1 MKRQRTILCLLLS
14 LLIFITSAPT
24 VHAQV
29 NKTEEDK
36 TLAPY
41 FMVDGG
47 DAATDSFPLKET
59 SVSVNISG
67 IIADTYVTQVYANN
81 GENPINAS
89 YVFPAST
96 RVSVHGMQMQIG
108 NQIVTA
114 QIKEKE
120 EAEAEFEEAKEEGK
134 SASLMEERRPNVF
147 TMDVANIMPGDEVRI
162 ELHYTEMVESSEG
175 TYEFVFPTVVGPRY
189 ASASTDVNDENSQWV
204 ETPYLPSEASIP
216 GKYDINVTLSAAVP
230 ITGLSC
236 KSHEIGVNW
245 GTDNTSAKISLATN
259 GQDASSYAG
268 NRDFILSYKLT
279 GSDMSSGL
287 MLSNGKEGGEN
298 FFLLSLQPPERVEPE
313 NIPPREY
320 IFVLDVSGS
329 MSGYPIDTAKTLIK
343 GLLSDLREEDSF
355 NLILFANDAVP
366 FSSKSLPATQENVDK
381 AMAMIDK
388 QDGSGGTEMADAI
401 KGAIALSSPESA
413 SRSVVIITDGYISG
427 EKEIFQM
434 INENLSTISFFPFGI
449 GRSVNRYL
457 IEGIAKAG
465 QGEAFIVTDSED
477 AESMAERFHTYIQA
491 PVLTNIKVTFDGFD
505 TYDVEPQALPT
516 LFSQK
521 PIILMGKW
529 RGEVGGTIHIT
540 GQTANGEYTEDIDVS
555 EITPIQNESL
565 SYLWARKRLER
576 LTNYGL
582 NEKNPDVKAQ
592 VTQLGLQYSMLT
604 PYTSFIAVVDVIR
617 NEEGNA
623 TDVDQPL
630 PLPLE
635 VSDLAVSYAMGSE
648 PGVLWLVLLLLPV
661 LAVRKLRRRKP
672 EMRS

>member
-1 MKRQRTILCLLLS
+1 MKKTRTFLCLLLS
-14 LLIFITSAPT
+14 LLIFITCTPT

-29 NKTEEDK
+29 NETEEDK

-67 IIADTYVTQVYANN
+67 IIADTYVTQVYTNN
-81 GENPINAS
+81 GDNPINAS

-120 EAEAEFEEAKEEGK
+120 EAEEEFEEAKEEGK

-162 ELHYTEMVESSEG
+162 ELHYTEMIESSEG

-189 ASASTDVNDENSQWV
+189 ASASTDVTDENNEWV
-204 ETPYLPSEASIP
+204 ETPYLPSESAIP

-236 KSHEIGVNW
+236 KSHEIGINW
-245 GTDNTSAKISLATN
+245 GADNTTAQIALAAN
-259 GQDASSYAG
+259 GQDASTFAG
-268 NRDFILSYKLT
+268 NRDFILDYKLT

-287 MLSNGKEGGEN
+287 MLSTAKEEGGEN
-298 FFLLSLQPPERVEPE
+298 FFLLSLQPPERVEVE

-343 GLLSDLREEDSF
+343 GLVADLREEDSF

-366 FSSKSLPATQENVDK
+366 FSSKSLPATAENIEK
-381 AMAMIDK
+381 AIAMIDR
-388 QDGSGGTEMADAI
+388 QEGSGGTEMADAI
-401 KGAIALSSPESA
+401 KGAIALSSPEST
-413 SRSVVIITDGYISG
+413 SRNVVIITDGYIYG
-427 EKEIFQM
+427 EKEIFEM
-434 INENLSTISFFPFGI
+434 INENLDTISFFPFGI
-449 GRSVNRYL
+449 GTSVNRYL

-465 QGEAFIVTDSED
+465 QGEPFIVTDAED
-477 AESMAERFHTYIQA
+477 ANAMAERFHTYIQS
-491 PVLTNIKVTFDGFD
+491 PVLTNIKVSFDGFD

-540 GQTANGEYTEDIDVS
+540 GQTANGEYLQDIAVS
-555 EITPIQNESL
+555 EITPTQSESL

-582 NEKNPDVKAQ
+582 NQNNPDVKAQ
-592 VTQLGLQYSMLT
+592 VTQLGLQYNMLT
-604 PYTSFIAVVDVIR
+604 PYTSFIAVVDVVR

-648 PGVLWLVLLLLPV
+648 PGILWLVLVMLPV
-661 LAVRKLRRRKP
+661 LAVRKLRRTKLR
-672 EMRS
+672 